1 MRKSA
6 HHSRLRRNR
15 NIKLSKAYYTQGE
28 ENRLQEI
35 VKRKDDIGI
44 LEFDYN
50 AFAE

>member
-1 MRKSA
+1 MRVT
-6 HHSRLRRNR
+6 RR
-15 NIKLSKAYYTQGE
+15 AM

-35 VKRKDDIGI
+35 VKRKDDVGI